1 MWYGRLRRGAAPSFD
16 RQRRQESRR
25 LGGPHLGWVALAVKQ
40 DVAAEPPYIRLL
52 GPVAVVPDPE
62 RLADGV
68 EKPQSLRRRRT
79 AFTYPPMATPRD
91 R

>member
-1 MWYGRLRRGAAPSFD
+1 M
-16 RQRRQESRR
+16 
-25 LGGPHLGWVALAVKQ
+25 KQ